1 MNFNLPFC
9 LSFSAK
15 VIQLL
20 KSLIS
25 GWSFGSLLSPAK
37 TQNNSA
43 AKEWIIA
50 EIDCELYIHCN
61 CKRLTKISE
70 FVLCSG
76 LIMGTPIMTF

>member
-1 MNFNLPFC
+1 MQMYFNLPFC

-20 KSLIS
+20 KSLMS

-43 AKEWIIA
+43 AKQWIIA
-50 EIDCELYIHCN
+50 EIDCELYTAIAN
-61 CKRLTKISE
+61 
-70 FVLCSG
+70 VLPRFLNSFCV
-76 LIMGTPIMTF
+76 LA